1 MTKEQRERYL
11 RQDIHALRVKKFNW
25 TEDQL
30 KQLIK
35 HWGYGDSLTALDE
48 LALTEIKLIL
58 MRVRIKEYPDEYTY
72 DSQGMYMHSLMMR
85 AGWIKTDLR
94 SFLITHYRKSHWN
107 LLSENE
113 RKAVI
118 AMLQYYIDKK
128 AKTVAEADL
137 AAAPESEKKS
147 KSHKRKTK
155 QEVSN
160 GNEPRQDTQK

>member
-30 KQLIK
+30 RQLIK
-35 HWGYGDSLTALDE
+35 HWGYGESLTALDE

-85 AGWIKTDLR
+85 AGWNKTDLR

-128 AKTVAEADL
+128 AQATAEADSQS
-137 AAAPESEKKS
+137 ASEPDKKV
-147 KSHKRKTK
+147 KSHKRKSNK
-155 QEVSN
+155 EVSH
-160 GNEPRQDTQK
+160 GNEPRQDT